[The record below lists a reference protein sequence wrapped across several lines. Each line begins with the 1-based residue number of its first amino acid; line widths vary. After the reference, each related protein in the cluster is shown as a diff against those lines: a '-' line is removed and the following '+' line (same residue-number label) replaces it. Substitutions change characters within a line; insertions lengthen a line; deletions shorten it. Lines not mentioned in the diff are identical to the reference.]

1 MRERATLKSTL
12 SKTLTKPVEK
22 ESTMPIYN
30 APLKDMDFILND
42 VFNADEFWQSNE
54 NLAHIDM
61 ATANAILEEMAKFSK
76 NVILDLNRTAD
87 EEGGAQFS
95 NGVVTT
101 PTGFKD
107 AFKQF
112 AEGGWVGL
120 GASEEWGGQ
129 NMPKMLTVLAD
140 EMIWSTNPSFML
152 YPLLTVGA
160 GMAINDRA
168 SQEQKETYLPKFY
181 TGEWS
186 GTMCLTE
193 PHSGTD
199 LGIIKTKAEPNEDGS
214 FNITGT
220 KIFITSGEHDLCEN
234 IIHLVLAKTPNAP
247 AGSRGISLFI
257 VPKFHVN
264 ADGSV
269 GERNAVS
276 AGSIE
281 HKMGIKGS
289 ATCVMNFDGAK
300 GYIVGKENE
309 GLAAMFV
316 MMNYER
322 LSMGIQG
329 IGAAEF
335 AYQNAAQYATDR
347 LQGRSATGVKS
358 PEKPADSIL
367 VHGDVRRMLLNVR
380 ANNEAS
386 RAFAVYVGQQLDIT
400 KYSTDEAAVKKA
412 NDRVAL
418 LTPIAKAYLTDT
430 ALQATLEA
438 QMCFGGHGYIRE
450 WGMEQCIRD
459 LRISQI
465 YEGTNGVQAIDLI
478 GRKTT
483 KCNGAFI
490 AEYIAEI
497 RDFAATMADSKVK
510 SAALQVSDEVEALTQ
525 FIIEQSKTTPDFSSS
540 VAVDYLHAVGLLS
553 FVYMFARISKAAAAK
568 PESFFQNKLVLA
580 DFYVE
585 KVLPDLAARA
595 QRIKA
600 GSELIMQLSEEYFT
614 AQS

>member
-1 MRERATLKSTL
+1 
-12 SKTLTKPVEK
+12 
-22 ESTMPIYN
+22 MPIYN
-30 APLKDMDFILND
+30 APLKDMEFILKD
-42 VFNADEFWQSNE
+42 VFQAEKFWQDNE
-54 NLAHIDM
+54 KLTHLDL
-61 ATANAILEEMAKFSK
+61 ATAHAILEEMAKFSK
-76 NVILDLNRTAD
+76 NVILDLNRPAD
-87 EEGGAQFS
+87 ESGGAQFHQ
-95 NGVVTT
+95 GEVTT
-101 PTGFKD
+101 PAGFKE
-107 AFKQF
+107 AFRQF

-120 GASEEWGGQ
+120 GAPEEWGGQ

-168 SQEQKETYLPKFY
+168 SQAQKETYLPKFY

-199 LGIIKTKAEPNEDGS
+199 LGIIKTKAEPNADGS
-214 FNITGT
+214 YNITGT
-220 KIFITSGEHDLCEN
+220 KIFITSGEHDLCDN
-234 IIHLVLAKTPNAP
+234 IIHLVLAKTPDAP

-257 VPKFHVN
+257 VPKFLVN
-264 ADGSV
+264 ADGSL

-300 GYIVGKENE
+300 GYLVGNENE
-309 GLAAMFV
+309 GLAGMFV

-347 LQGRSATGVKS
+347 LQGRASTGAKS

-400 KYSTDEAAVKKA
+400 KYSNDPEAIRKA
-412 NDRVAL
+412 TDRVAL
-418 LTPIAKAYLTDT
+418 LTPIAKAYLTDK
-430 ALQATLEA
+430 ALDSALEA

-459 LRISQI
+459 LRIAQI

-483 KCNGAFI
+483 KCKGAYL
-490 AEYIAEI
+490 AEYLSEI
-497 RDFAATMADSKVK
+497 REFAQGLDDS
-510 SAALQVSDEVEALTQ
+510 LTIKAVTLDVCQ
-525 FIIEQSKTTPDFSSS
+525 KLEDITAYIITQSQTDSDFSNA

-553 FVYMFARISKAAAAK
+553 FVYMYARISQAASLKA
-568 PESFFQNKLVLA
+568 ESFYQHKLVLA
-580 DFYVE
+580 DYYIA
-585 KVLPDLAARA
+585 KVLPDLDARL
-595 QRIKA
+595 QRIQA
-600 GSELIMQLSEEYFT
+600 GADLVMQLPEDYFT
-614 AQS
+614 AQA

>member
-1 MRERATLKSTL
+1 
-12 SKTLTKPVEK
+12 
-22 ESTMPIYN
+22 MPIYN

-42 VFNADEFWQSNE
+42 VFKADEFWQANE
-54 NLAHIDM
+54 NFAHLDM

-76 NVILDLNRTAD
+76 NIILDLNRSAD
-87 EEGGAQFS
+87 ESGGAQFEQ
-95 NGVVTT
+95 GVVRT
-101 PTGFKD
+101 PEGFKE
-107 AFKQF
+107 AFQQF
-112 AEGGWVGL
+112 AAGGWIGL
-120 GASEEWGGQ
+120 GADEQWGGQ
-129 NMPKMLTVLAD
+129 GMPKMLTVLAD

-168 SQEQKETYLPKFY
+168 SEQQKQTYLPKLY

-199 LGIIKTKAEPNEDGS
+199 LGLIKTKAEPNEDGS

-257 VPKFHVN
+257 VPKFLVN
-264 ADGSV
+264 EEGHL

-300 GYIVGKENE
+300 GYMVGKENE
-309 GLAAMFV
+309 GLAGMFV

-367 VHGDVRRMLLNVR
+367 VHGDVRRMLLNIK

-400 KYSTDEAAVKKA
+400 KFSNDEEQIRKA

-418 LTPIAKAYLTDT
+418 LTPIAKAYLTDK
-430 ALQATLEA
+430 ALDSALEA

-459 LRISQI
+459 LRIAQI
-465 YEGTNGVQAIDLI
+465 YEGTNSIQAIDLI

-483 KCNGAFI
+483 KCKGAFI

-497 RDFAATMADSKVK
+497 REFAASMDDCAVK
-510 SAALQVSDEVEALTQ
+510 TATSSVCDQLEAVTQ
-525 FIIEQSKTTPDFSSS
+525 FIVEQSQVEPDFSNA
-540 VAVDYLHAVGLLS
+540 VAVDYLHSVGLLS
-553 FVYMFARISKAAAAK
+553 FVYMFARIRQAAAAK
-568 PESFFQNKLVLA
+568 SEEFYQNKLVLA
-580 DFYVE
+580 DYYVA
-585 KVLPDLAARA
+585 KLLPDLAARIA
-595 QRIKA
+595 RIHA
-600 GSELIMQLSEEYFT
+600 GSTLIMQLPEAYFT
-614 AQS
+614 AQA

>member
-1 MRERATLKSTL
+1 
-12 SKTLTKPVEK
+12 
-22 ESTMPIYN
+22 MPIYN

-42 VFNADEFWQSNE
+42 VFKADEFWQANE
-54 NLAHIDM
+54 NLAHLDM

-76 NVILDLNRTAD
+76 NVILDLNRSAD
-87 EEGGAQFS
+87 EAGGAELK
-95 NGVVTT
+95 NGEVKT
-101 PTGFKD
+101 PAGFKA

-120 GASEEWGGQ
+120 GASEEFGGQ
-129 NMPKMLTVLAD
+129 GMPKMLTVLAD
-140 EMIWSTNPSFML
+140 EMIWSANPSFML

-199 LGIIKTKAEPNEDGS
+199 LGLIKTKAEPNEDGS

-347 LQGRSATGVKS
+347 LQGRAATGAQS
-358 PEKPADSIL
+358 LEKPADSIL
-367 VHGDVRRMLLNVR
+367 VHGDVRRMLLNIR

-400 KYSTDEAAVKKA
+400 KFSTDEDAVRKA

-418 LTPIAKAYLTDT
+418 LTPIAKAYLTDK
-430 ALQATLEA
+430 ALDSALEA

-483 KCNGAFI
+483 KCSGAFI

-497 RDFAATMADSKVK
+497 RDFGASMADSKVK
-510 SAALQVSDEVEALTQ
+510 VATLQSCAELESLTQ
-525 FIIEQSKTTPDFSSS
+525 YIVEQSKTAPDFSNS

-553 FVYMFARISKAAAAK
+553 FVYMFARISQAAAAK
-568 PESFFQNKLVLA
+568 PEPFYQNKLVLA
-580 DFYVE
+580 EYYVA

-595 QRIKA
+595 QRIQA
-600 GSELIMQLSEEYFT
+600 GAELIMQLPEEYFT
-614 AQS
+614 AQA

>member
-1 MRERATLKSTL
+1 
-12 SKTLTKPVEK
+12 
-22 ESTMPIYN
+22 MPIYN
-30 APLKDMDFILND
+30 APLKDMEFILND
-42 VFNADEFWQSNE
+42 VFQAEQFWQDNE
-54 NLAHIDM
+54 HLAHLDM

-76 NVILDLNRTAD
+76 NVILDLNRPAD

-95 NGVVTT
+95 NGEVKT
-101 PTGFKD
+101 PAGFKE

-120 GASEEWGGQ
+120 GAPEEWGGQ
-129 NMPKMLTVLAD
+129 GMPKMLTVLAD

-214 FNITGT
+214 YNITGT
-220 KIFITSGEHDLCEN
+220 KIFITSGEHDLSEN

-257 VPKFHVN
+257 VPKFLVN
-264 ADGSV
+264 ADGSL
-269 GERNAVS
+269 GERNAVA

-300 GYIVGKENE
+300 GYMVGNENE
-309 GLAAMFV
+309 GLAGMFV

-347 LQGRSATGVKS
+347 LQGRASTGAKS

-400 KYSTDEAAVKKA
+400 KYSTDPEVVRKA
-412 NDRVAL
+412 TDRVAL
-418 LTPIAKAYLTDT
+418 LTPIAKAYLTDK
-430 ALQATLEA
+430 ALDAALEA

-483 KCNGAFI
+483 KCKGAYI

-497 RDFAATMADSKVK
+497 RKFAEGLDDALTIKKATLNTCQRLEDITNFIVEQSQQNPDFANS
-510 SAALQVSDEVEALTQ
+510 
-525 FIIEQSKTTPDFSSS
+525 I
-540 VAVDYLHAVGLLS
+540 AVDYLHAVGLLS
-553 FVYMFARISKAAAAK
+553 FVYMYARISKAAATK
-568 PESFFQNKLVLA
+568 EESYFQNKLVLA
-580 DFYVE
+580 NYYIA
-585 KVLPDLAARA
+585 KVLPDLSARI
-595 QRIKA
+595 QRIQA
-600 GSELIMQLSEEYFT
+600 GAELVMQLPEEYFT
-614 AQS
+614 AQA

>member
-1 MRERATLKSTL
+1 
-12 SKTLTKPVEK
+12 
-22 ESTMPIYN
+22 MPIYN

-510 SAALQVSDEVEALTQ
+510 SAALKVSDEVEALTQ

-553 FVYMFARISKAAAAK
+553 FVYMFARISKAATAK

>member
-1 MRERATLKSTL
+1 
-12 SKTLTKPVEK
+12 
-22 ESTMPIYN
+22 MPIYN

-42 VFNADEFWQSNE
+42 VFKADEFWQANE
-54 NLAHIDM
+54 NLSHVDM

-76 NVILDLNRTAD
+76 NVILDLNRSAD
-87 EEGGAQFS
+87 EAGGAEFNQ
-95 NGVVTT
+95 GEVKT
-101 PTGFKD
+101 PAGFKE

-120 GASEEWGGQ
+120 GASEEFGGQ
-129 NMPKMLTVLAD
+129 GMPKMLTVLAD

-199 LGIIKTKAEPNEDGS
+199 LGLIKTKAEPNADGS
-214 FNITGT
+214 FNISGT
-220 KIFITSGEHDLCEN
+220 KIFITSGEHDLSEN

-257 VPKFHVN
+257 VPKFNVN
-264 ADGSV
+264 ADGSI
-269 GERNAVS
+269 GERNAVA

-300 GYIVGKENE
+300 GFIVGKENE

-347 LQGRSATGVKS
+347 LQGRSATGVQS

-367 VHGDVRRMLLNVR
+367 VHGDVRRMLLNIR

-400 KYSTDEAAVKKA
+400 KFSTDEEAVRKA

-418 LTPIAKAYLTDT
+418 LTPIAKAYLTDK
-430 ALQATLEA
+430 ALDSALEA

-483 KCNGAFI
+483 KCSGAFI
-490 AEYIAEI
+490 AEYIADI
-497 RDFAATMADSKVK
+497 REFAASMADSKVK
-510 SAALQVSDEVEALTQ
+510 AAAVQVCNDVEGLTQ
-525 FIIEQSKTTPDFSSS
+525 FIVEQSKTAPDFSNA

-553 FVYMFARISKAAAAK
+553 FVYMFARISQAAASK
-568 PESFFQNKLVLA
+568 PEAFYQNKLVLA
-580 DFYVE
+580 DYYVA

-600 GSELIMQLSEEYFT
+600 GSELIMQLPEEYFT

>member
-1 MRERATLKSTL
+1 
-12 SKTLTKPVEK
+12 
-22 ESTMPIYN
+22 MPIYN
-30 APLKDMDFILND
+30 APLKDMEFILND
-42 VFNADEFWQSNE
+42 VFQAEQFWQNNE
-54 NLAHIDM
+54 NLAHLDI

-76 NVILDLNRTAD
+76 NVILDLNRPAD

-95 NGVVTT
+95 NGEVKT
-101 PTGFKD
+101 PAGFKE

-120 GASEEWGGQ
+120 GAPEEWGGQ
-129 NMPKMLTVLAD
+129 GMPKMLTVLAD

-214 FNITGT
+214 YNITGT
-220 KIFITSGEHDLCEN
+220 KIFITSGEHDLSEN

-257 VPKFHVN
+257 VPKFLVN
-264 ADGSV
+264 VDGSL
-269 GERNAVS
+269 GERNAVA

-300 GYIVGKENE
+300 GYMVGNENE
-309 GLAAMFV
+309 GLAGMFV

-347 LQGRSATGVKS
+347 LQGRASTGAKS

-400 KYSTDEAAVKKA
+400 KYSTDPEAVRKA
-412 NDRVAL
+412 TDRVAL
-418 LTPIAKAYLTDT
+418 LTPIAKAYLTDK
-430 ALQATLEA
+430 ALDAALEA

-483 KCNGAFI
+483 KCKGAYI

-497 RDFAATMADSKVK
+497 REFSQSLDD
-510 SAALQVSDEVEALTQ
+510 ALTIKKATLDTCQ
-525 FIIEQSKTTPDFSSS
+525 QLEDITNFIVEQSQVNPDLANSI
-540 VAVDYLHAVGLLS
+540 AVDYLHAVGLLS
-553 FVYMFARISKAAAAK
+553 FVYMYARISKAAATK
-568 PESFFQNKLVLA
+568 EESYFQNKLVLA
-580 DFYVE
+580 NYYIA
-585 KVLPDLAARA
+585 KVLPDLSARI
-595 QRIKA
+595 QRIQA
-600 GSELIMQLSEEYFT
+600 GAELVMQLPEEYFT
-614 AQS
+614 AQA

>member
-1 MRERATLKSTL
+1 
-12 SKTLTKPVEK
+12 
-22 ESTMPIYN
+22 MPIYN

-42 VFNADEFWQSNE
+42 VFKAQEFWQSNE
-54 NLAHIDM
+54 NLAHLDM

-76 NVILDLNRTAD
+76 NVILDLNRSAD
-87 EEGGAQFS
+87 ESGGAEFN

-101 PTGFKD
+101 PAGFKD
-107 AFKQF
+107 AFNQF
-112 AEGGWVGL
+112 ARGGWIGL
-120 GASEEWGGQ
+120 GANEEWGGQ
-129 NMPKMLTVLAD
+129 GMPKMLTVLAD

-168 SQEQKETYLPKFY
+168 SQEQKETYLPKMY

-214 FNITGT
+214 YNITGT
-220 KIFITSGEHDLCEN
+220 KIFITSGEHDLCDN

-257 VPKFHVN
+257 VPKFLVN
-264 ADGSV
+264 ADGSL
-269 GERNAVS
+269 GERNAVA

-289 ATCVMNFDGAK
+289 STCVMNFDGAK
-300 GYIVGKENE
+300 GFMVGKENE
-309 GLAAMFV
+309 GLAGMFV

-329 IGAAEF
+329 VGASEY

-347 LQGRSATGVKS
+347 LQGRATTGAKS

-400 KYSTDEAAVKKA
+400 KYSTDAEAVCKA

-459 LRISQI
+459 LRIAQI

-483 KCNGAFI
+483 KCAGAFI

-497 RDFAATMADSKVK
+497 REFATTLDDQLSIKATTQKVC
-510 SAALQVSDEVEALTQ
+510 DELEALTT
-525 FIIEQSKTTPDFSSS
+525 FIVEQSKLNSDFSNS

-553 FVYMFARISKAAAAK
+553 FTYMYARISQAAQQK
-568 PESFFQNKLVLA
+568 TEVFFQNKLVLA
-580 DFYVE
+580 QYFAA
-585 KVLPDLAARA
+585 KVLPDLAART
-595 QRIKA
+595 QRIHA
-600 GSELIMQLSEEYFT
+600 GAELVMQLPEEYFT
-614 AQS
+614 AQA